1 MGLEI
6 MDKVIIAMCCLM
18 VIGYVQISMWK
29 DKDKL

>member
-1 MGLEI
+1 

-29 DKDKL
+29 DEGKL

>member
-18 VIGYVQISMWK
+18 VVGYVQISMWK
-29 DKDKL
+29 DEGKL